1 MKNEK
6 ILKLRELI
14 QEWEKT
20 NEEINQLDTG
30 LNVEKKIFSLFK
42 GLGFGNYNG
51 QRNNLP
57 ITFLT
62 KDEVKMILDNREKK
76 LIKIEEKLEAF
87 IGEEREIKE

>member
-6 ILKLRELI
+6 ILELRKLM

-20 NEEINQLDTG
+20 NEEINQLNMG
-30 LNVEKKIFSLFK
+30 LNVGKTIFSLFK

-62 KDEVKMILDNREKK
+62 KDEVKMILENREKR
-76 LIKIEEKLEAF
+76 LLKIEEELETF
-87 IGEEREIKE
+87 IGE

>member
-1 MKNEK
+1 MKNER
-6 ILKLRELI
+6 ILKVRELM
-14 QEWEKT
+14 QEWEKI
-20 NEEINQLDTG
+20 NDEIIQLNAG
-30 LNVEKKIFSLFK
+30 LNVEKTIFSLFR

-51 QRNNLP
+51 RRNNLP